1 MNIFQ
6 FVLYSSDS
14 SSERKVEDRV
24 YERPQNQIILLIQS
38 GCMKTLLLAE
48 ISFFLFPTEEK
59 DIIYIFEFLDFSRI
73 RKVWNLW
80 LYPGTERNTA
90 YKTKKKIEKLCYVR
104 WAEETVV
111 KEAEV
116 KGFSCFKVNIFQFL
130 LYLQW

>member
-1 MNIFQ
+1 
-6 FVLYSSDS
+6 
-14 SSERKVEDRV
+14 
-24 YERPQNQIILLIQS
+24 
-38 GCMKTLLLAE
+38 MKTLLLAE

-59 DIIYIFEFLDFSRI
+59 DIIYILNFWTFHESGTSL
-73 RKVWNLW
+73 KVWNLW
-80 LYPGTERNTA
+80 LYPGIERNTA
-90 YKTKKKIEKLCYVR
+90 YKTKKKIEKLCYVQ

>member
-1 MNIFQ
+1 
-6 FVLYSSDS
+6 
-14 SSERKVEDRV
+14 
-24 YERPQNQIILLIQS
+24 
-38 GCMKTLLLAE
+38 MKTLLLAE

-59 DIIYIFEFLDFSRI
+59 DIIYILNFWTFHESGRYETCDFILELSVTPPTR
-73 RKVWNLW
+73 L
-80 LYPGTERNTA
+80 
-90 YKTKKKIEKLCYVR
+90 KKKIEKLCYVR

>member
-38 GCMKTLLLAE
+38 GCMKAILLAE

-59 DIIYIFEFLDFSRI
+59 DIIYILNFWTFHESGRYETCDFILELSVTPPTR
-73 RKVWNLW
+73 L
-80 LYPGTERNTA
+80 
-90 YKTKKKIEKLCYVR
+90 KKKLKNFVMCGERKKL
-104 WAEETVV
+104 
-111 KEAEV
+111 
-116 KGFSCFKVNIFQFL
+116 L
-130 LYLQW
+130 

>member
-59 DIIYIFEFLDFSRI
+59 DIIYILNFWTFHESERYETCDFILELSVIPPTR
-73 RKVWNLW
+73 L
-80 LYPGTERNTA
+80 
-90 YKTKKKIEKLCYVR
+90 KKKLKNFVMCGERKKL
-104 WAEETVV
+104 
-111 KEAEV
+111 
-116 KGFSCFKVNIFQFL
+116 L
-130 LYLQW
+130 